1 MAGLA
6 HHWRPKGTLSDL
18 LTQAWHHIAS
28 PLSSMMA
35 RVDASQSIAA
45 HRGPELLPETRS
57 LERYPL
63 FSGIDVEP
71 LSAQETDQGHPELAR
86 DVNGKAARG

>member
-28 PLSSMMA
+28 PLSSMLA

-45 HRGPELLPETRS
+45 HRGPKLLPET
-57 LERYPL
+57 
-63 FSGIDVEP
+63 
-71 LSAQETDQGHPELAR
+71 
-86 DVNGKAARG
+86 